1 MLIVEVKKDN
11 IDRALKM
18 MKRNVRSTKQYQKL
32 RDGRY
37 FNKKAQVKRL
47 QKQKAVHKQKLKD
60 KEE

>member
-1 MLIVEVKKDN
+1 MLIVEVKRDN
-11 IDRALKM
+11 IERALKM
-18 MKRNVRSTKQYQKL
+18 MKRKVRSTKQYQKL

>member
-1 MLIVEVKKDN
+1 
-11 IDRALKM
+11 M
-18 MKRNVRSTKQYQKL
+18 MKRKVRSTKQYQKL

>member
-18 MKRNVRSTKQYQKL
+18 MKRKVRSTKQYQKL

-37 FNKKAQVKRL
+37 FNKKVQVKRL

>member
-18 MKRNVRSTKQYQKL
+18 MKRKVRSTKQYQKL
-32 RDGRY
+32 RDGSY